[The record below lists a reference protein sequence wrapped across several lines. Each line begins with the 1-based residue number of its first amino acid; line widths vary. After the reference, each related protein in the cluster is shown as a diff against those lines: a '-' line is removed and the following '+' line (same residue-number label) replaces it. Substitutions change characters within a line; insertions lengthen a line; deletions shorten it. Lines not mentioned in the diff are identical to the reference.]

1 MSDLLLSGYRSG
13 VDGDRCAY
21 LLGVESTEVTEAF
34 DSNRLLFRFSV
45 LQGRTNKIFKYMEDL
60 KLYFI
65 LLRNKNAF
73 PNRIHVA
80 MF

>member
-45 LQGRTNKIFKYMEDL
+45 LQGRTNKIFKSMEDL
-60 KLYFI
+60 KDNNLSFI
-65 LLRNKNAF
+65 F
-73 PNRIHVA
+73 
-80 MF
+80 